1 MLTALLLMLAIQDPA
16 TDPACMNVRA
26 AIPAGLSGWSQQ
38 TPVTAGTKNGDGATM
53 TLGQAANIALHR
65 GSTLSLLPAPAK
77 APASDSFGGTLALS
91 VTQSGTYRVALG
103 GSAWIDILRDGKPIT
118 STAHDHGPKCT
129 GIAKIVDF
137 KLDPGTYVIQLSG
150 AKLNTI
156 AALVVKA

>member
-26 AIPAGLSGWSQQ
+26 AIPAGLSAWSQPI
-38 TPVTAGTKNGDGATM
+38 PVTAGTKNGDGATV

-65 GSTLSLLPAPAK
+65 SSTLNLLPVPAK
-77 APASDSFGGTLALS
+77 APAPDSFGGTLALS
-91 VTQSGTYRVALG
+91 VAQAGTYRVALG
-103 GSAWIDILRDGKPIT
+103 GSAWIDILRDGKLMA

-137 KLDPGTYVIQLSG
+137 KLDAGTYVIQLSG
-150 AKLNTI
+150 AKSNAI